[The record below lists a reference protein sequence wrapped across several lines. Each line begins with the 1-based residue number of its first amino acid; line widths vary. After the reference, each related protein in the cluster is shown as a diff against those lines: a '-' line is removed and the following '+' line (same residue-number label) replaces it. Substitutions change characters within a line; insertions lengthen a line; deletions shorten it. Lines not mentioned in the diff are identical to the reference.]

1 MSRSLFRP
9 WTQESIWWSLVHLL
23 CGLFIGYLVT
33 VFVFVGLVLSVSTL
47 IVLPVAIILSWLG
60 FMIIHGMARVERSR
74 YRALLGVDLA
84 DPMALQFA
92 SEPSQ
97 ESLRKARRLA
107 TIWSRYKARL
117 SSGGRWRELLYL
129 LLRLPVSAIEAGL
142 LVVLWPG
149 SLVLATLP
157 FWAGRLPNRSAD
169 FGLFAIGSGPG
180 VWLGALIGV
189 AVLLYLAPWGTVVLA
204 QVDVT
209 FGRSLLAYGSRSEME
224 QTVDR
229 LETSRA
235 AAIEGAEAERRR
247 IERDLHDGAQQRL
260 IAAAMDLGVAK
271 ERLVLDPPAGRELV
285 DRAHVEVKAAMRELR
300 DLVRGIHPV
309 ILEDRGLDA
318 ALSAVIARVNVP
330 VELNVVVDVRPGP
343 AVESAAYFIVCEAL
357 TNITRHSRA
366 TRAAVDI
373 ERRRDDLFLTIRDD
387 GVGGADPTRGT
398 GLHGLEE
405 RVASLGGTFKIES
418 PRHGP
423 TTIEVEIPCG
433 S

>member
-1 MSRSLFRP
+1 MSRSFFRP
-9 WTQESIWWSLVHLL
+9 WTQESTWWSLVHLL
-23 CGLFIGYLVT
+23 CGLLIGYLVT
-33 VFVFVGLVLSVSTL
+33 VFVFVGLVLSVSML

-60 FMIIHGMARVERSR
+60 FMITHGMARVERSR
-74 YRALLGVDLA
+74 YMAFLEVDLA
-84 DPMALQFA
+84 DPMAIQLSF
-92 SEPSQ
+92 EPPDEQ
-97 ESLRKARRLA
+97 PRKAKWLS
-107 TIWSRYKARL
+107 TLWSNYKARL

-142 LVVLWPG
+142 LVILWPG

-157 FWAGRLPNRSAD
+157 FWAGRLPNDSAD

-204 QVDVT
+204 QVDIA
-209 FGRSLLAYGSRSEME
+209 FGRSLLAYGSRTEIE
-224 QTVDR
+224 QAVDR

-271 ERLVLDPPAGRELV
+271 DRLIADPPAGRDLV

-318 ALSAVIARVNVP
+318 ALSAVVARVNVP
-330 VELNVVVDVRPGP
+330 VELNVVVDARPGP

-373 ERRRDDLFLTIRDD
+373 ERRSDSLFLTIRDD

-398 GLHGLEE
+398 GLHGLAE
-405 RVASLGGTFKIES
+405 RVASLGGSFKIDS
-418 PRHGP
+418 PRLGP